1 MVRGPDG
8 RWVTEGTSYI
18 RIVSADFF
26 KATGMTFVDGR
37 TFDDGDGAGRPQV
50 VLINKTM
57 ARKKFGNGNPIGRSL
72 RGVLHGGAPS
82 WQVIGVVEDV
92 KPAGVDAR
100 IQPEIYV
107 DFRQASMEVGE
118 MTMVFTLRTAS
129 DPAAVVTRARTHLKR
144 HDPQVI
150 LGNVATMSERMA
162 DSVAQPRFYTV
173 MLGAF
178 AFVALALAAVGLY
191 GVMSYAVS
199 QRTKEIGIRMALGA
213 SRGHVIRLVAGQGM
227 IVTTAGIG
235 VGLAGA
241 FAVTRYLES
250 MLFGLSPFD
259 PPTVAGVSI
268 LLAAVAALA
277 IYIPARR
284 ATRVDPMVALRY
296 E

>member
-1 MVRGPDG
+1 
-8 RWVTEGTSYI
+8 
-18 RIVSADFF
+18 
-26 KATGMTFVDGR
+26 
-37 TFDDGDGAGRPQV
+37 
-50 VLINKTM
+50 
-57 ARKKFGNGNPIGRSL
+57 
-72 RGVLHGGAPS
+72 
-82 WQVIGVVEDV
+82 
-92 KPAGVDAR
+92 
-100 IQPEIYV
+100 
-107 DFRQASMEVGE
+107 
-118 MTMVFTLRTAS
+118 
-129 DPAAVVTRARTHLKR
+129 
-144 HDPQVI
+144 
-150 LGNVATMSERMA
+150 MA

-213 SRGHVIRLVAGQGM
+213 GRGQVIRLVAGQGM

-235 VGLAGA
+235 IGLAGA
-241 FAVTRYLES
+241 FVVTRYLES

-277 IYIPARR
+277 IYIPAHR
-284 ATRVDPMVALRY
+284 ATRVDPVVALRT